1 MLPDSRKTNTRDE
14 MKNIES
20 ERHSIIILIGPMST
34 GKGTIAQ
41 LLADKLGIPR
51 YEMDELRHRFYGE
64 MGYDEKL
71 ASKIVG
77 DEGMMSLIRYWK
89 PFEAYAVERALEE
102 FEDCVLDFGAGHSVY
117 EDEEFF
123 SRVENALKP
132 IENVIL
138 ILPSP
143 DPDRSVEIVNQRFSE
158 LMVREVGKIDLELLQ
173 LNEHFVRHPSNS
185 MLAKKT
191 VYTES
196 QTAEE
201 TTAEIL
207 KWIRNSNG
215 ADEGKEKHHP
225 VQFSFN
231 FP

>member
-1 MLPDSRKTNTRDE
+1 
-14 MKNIES
+14 MKNAEL
-20 ERHSIIILIGPMST
+20 EKHSIIVLIGPMST

-102 FEDCVLDFGAGHSVY
+102 FENCVIDFGAGHSVY

-123 SRVENALKP
+123 SRVKTALEPVEK
-132 IENVIL
+132 VIL

-143 DPDRSVEIVNQRFSE
+143 DLDRSVEIVNERFSD
-158 LMVREVGKIDLELLQ
+158 LLVREVGKVDPELLR
-173 LNEHFVRHPSNS
+173 LNEYFVRHPSNS

-191 VYTES
+191 VYTEG
-196 QTAEE
+196 QTAKE

-207 KWIRNSNG
+207 KWIRDNG
-215 ADEGKEKHHP
+215 GVNKGKEKHNP
-225 VQFSFN
+225 VQLSFN

>member
-1 MLPDSRKTNTRDE
+1 MSPDSRKTNIRDE
-14 MKNIES
+14 MKNTKS

-41 LLADKLGIPR
+41 LLAGKLGIPR

-102 FEDCVLDFGAGHSVY
+102 FENCVIDFGAGHSVY

-143 DPDRSVEIVNQRFSE
+143 DLDRSVEIVNERFSD
-158 LMVREVGKIDLELLQ
+158 LLVREVGKVDPELLR

-191 VYTES
+191 VYTEG

-201 TTAEIL
+201 TTAEII
-207 KWIRNSNG
+207 KWIQSI
-215 ADEGKEKHHP
+215 DEEDDGKEITD
-225 VQFSFN
+225 
-231 FP
+231 